1 MSSDALPEPG
11 GVEVEPESDAAATV
25 EGLARAGVWGEGTP
39 ERVLIALD
47 IDGTVIL
54 EDESMSPGVVD
65 AVAHAVAAGHE
76 VMLSTGRSWDATKPI
91 LRRLDIA
98 PDFVVCAN
106 GAAILRRVD
115 AATHEY
121 ALHHTESFDAH
132 EVLTLLREHLPDAH
146 YMVELPDGHRLYTD
160 YVDDWNLGK
169 ADRVP
174 FEELAAKPVS
184 RVVVI
189 SPENTDGDFLDLVQR
204 IGLNEVS
211 YAVGWTAWL
220 DIAPQ
225 GVDKGTALEMVRTE
239 LGFDPAHV
247 LVIGDGRNDIG
258 MFEWAVRNGGRA
270 IAMGQSPDEVRAAA
284 NGSTDP
290 VHEGGVAAA
299 LRAL

>member
-1 MSSDALPEPG
+1 M
-11 GVEVEPESDAAATV
+11 
-25 EGLARAGVWGEGTP
+25 
-39 ERVLIALD
+39 
-47 IDGTVIL
+47 
-54 EDESMSPGVVD
+54 
-65 AVAHAVAAGHE
+65 
-76 VMLSTGRSWDATKPI
+76 
-91 LRRLDIA
+91 
-98 PDFVVCAN
+98 
-106 GAAILRRVD
+106 
-115 AATHEY
+115 
-121 ALHHTESFDAH
+121 
-132 EVLTLLREHLPDAH
+132 
-146 YMVELPDGHRLYTD
+146 
-160 YVDDWNLGK
+160 
-169 ADRVP
+169 
-174 FEELAAKPVS
+174 
-184 RVVVI
+184 VVI
-189 SPENTDGDFLDLVQR
+189 SPENTDGDFLELVQR

-270 IAMGQSPDEVRAAA
+270 IAMGQSPEEVRAAA

>member
-1 MSSDALPEPG
+1 MSSGELPGIGE
-11 GVEVEPESDAAATV
+11 VEVETEAGTAETV
-25 EGLARAGVWGEGTP
+25 EALAQGDSWGGRTP

-54 EDESMSPGVVD
+54 EDESMSPGVVE
-65 AVAHAVAAGHE
+65 AVADAVAAGHE
-76 VMLSTGRSWDATKPI
+76 VMLSTGRSWASTEPI
-91 LRRLDIA
+91 LTRLDIA
-98 PDFVVCAN
+98 PEYVVCAN
-106 GAAILRRVD
+106 GAAILRRAD
-115 AATHEY
+115 AQTREY
-121 ALHHTESFDAH
+121 ELHHTEQFDAH

-146 YMVELPDGHRLYTD
+146 YMVERPDGHRLYTD
-160 YVDDWNLGK
+160 YVDDWNLGA

-174 FEELAAKPVS
+174 FDQLAADPVS

-189 SPENTDGDFLDLVQR
+189 SPENTNGEFLELVQR

-225 GVDKGTALEMVRTE
+225 GVDKGTALERVRAD
-239 LGFDPAHV
+239 LGLDPAHV

-284 NGSTDP
+284 NASTHT

>member
-1 MSSDALPEPG
+1 MSSGELPGIGE
-11 GVEVEPESDAAATV
+11 VEVETEAETAETV
-25 EGLARAGVWGEGTP
+25 EALAQGDSWGGRTP

-54 EDESMSPGVVD
+54 EDESMSPGVVE
-65 AVAHAVAAGHE
+65 AVADAVAAGHE
-76 VMLSTGRSWDATKPI
+76 GMLSTGRSWASTEPI
-91 LRRLDIA
+91 LTRLDIA
-98 PDFVVCAN
+98 PEYVVCAN
-106 GAAILRRVD
+106 GAAILRRVN
-115 AATHEY
+115 AQTREY
-121 ALHHTESFDAH
+121 ELHHTEQFDAH

-146 YMVELPDGHRLYTD
+146 YMVERPDGHRLYTD
-160 YVDDWNLGK
+160 YVDDWNLGA

-174 FEELAAKPVS
+174 FDQLAADPVS

-189 SPENTDGDFLDLVQR
+189 SPENTNGEFLELVQR

-225 GVDKGTALEMVRTE
+225 GVDKGTALEMVRAD
-239 LGFDPAHV
+239 LGLDPAHV

-284 NGSTDP
+284 NASTHT